1 MRQGRLGT
9 DESKTTADANSKY
22 YVISVLGFRM
32 PERRYRQDDNDDRNA
47 SDNDSGRNNSNQDRL
62 RSQFLDAAQLIPK
75 GKRSINAEDVQ
86 FEGPNGSS
94 AIRFLFPRTNAISAS
109 DKEVDFVFEV
119 RGMKLE
125 HKFRL
130 ADMQYQGQLAL

>member
-1 MRQGRLGT
+1 MRQGGLEA
-9 DESKTTADANSKY
+9 DESKTVADASVKD

-32 PERRYRQDDNDDRNA
+32 PERRNRLDDNDDRNA
-47 SDNDSGRNNSNQDRL
+47 GDNDRDRNNPNQDRL

-75 GKRSINAEDVQ
+75 GRRTIYAEDVK
-86 FEGPNGSS
+86 FEGPDGSG
-94 AIRFLFPRTNAISAS
+94 AIRFLFPRTNAISAG
-109 DKEVDFVFEV
+109 DKEVDFILEV